1 MKRSISLGGSENNDF
16 HLVVIGGGAAGYFAA
31 IRAAEIGD
39 PSEPVL
45 ILEKAPQ
52 VLGKVRISGGGR
64 CNVTHACF
72 DPRTFA
78 THYPR
83 GEKALIGP
91 LHRWDAQKTIDWF
104 EDHGVQTKTE
114 KDGRIFPTTDNSQT
128 IIDCLCDT
136 AEQLGIETRTRTN
149 VSEISHDADAPYPFS
164 IQCTGGSTI
173 RSKNLLIATGGTR
186 CVASESLLQFTGH
199 KIHPAVPSLFTFN
212 IPKNSLSELA
222 GISVK
227 HASVTIPEAK
237 LNSHGPLLITHWGLS
252 GPAILK
258 LSARGARKLHSV
270 EYTFTA
276 FVNWL
281 PNEDL
286 EISFSQLRTSAGKRS
301 LISRSPFPELPKR
314 LWEKL
319 IERGEIDGA
328 TTWSQISKKQL
339 TRLREMLTHCA
350 FDVSGKSMNKEEFV
364 TCGGVELNKVSLK
377 TMESRRIPGL
387 YFAGEVL
394 NIDGITG
401 GFNFQNAWTT
411 GYLAGSAIGETS
423 GQF

>member
-1 MKRSISLGGSENNDF
+1 MGVIEKSDY

-31 IRAAEIGD
+31 IRAAELCD
-39 PSEPVL
+39 PSEPIL

-104 EDHGVQTKTE
+104 EDHGVHTKTE
-114 KDGRIFPTTDNSQT
+114 KDGRMFPTSDNSQT
-128 IIDCLCDT
+128 IIDCLCET
-136 AEQLGIETRTRTN
+136 AEQLGIEKKARTN
-149 VSEISHDADAPYPFS
+149 VAEISYQADAPYSFS
-164 IQCTGGSTI
+164 IRCAEGTSI

-186 CVASESLLQFTGH
+186 SAASESLLKFSGH
-199 KIHPAVPSLFTFN
+199 TIQPAVPSLFTFN

-227 HASVTIPEAK
+227 HARVTIPSVN

-258 LSARGARKLHSV
+258 LSAWGARKLHSV
-270 EYTFTA
+270 DYTFTV

-286 EISFSQLRTSAGKRS
+286 DTSFSQLRTSAGKRS
-301 LISRSPFPELPKR
+301 LLSRSPFPEIPKR

-319 IERGEIDGA
+319 VERGDIDGA

-339 TRLREMLTHCA
+339 TRLHETLTHCA

-364 TCGGVELNKVSLK
+364 TCGGVELNEVSLK
-377 TMESRRIPGL
+377 TLESRRIPGL

-423 GQF
+423 GQI